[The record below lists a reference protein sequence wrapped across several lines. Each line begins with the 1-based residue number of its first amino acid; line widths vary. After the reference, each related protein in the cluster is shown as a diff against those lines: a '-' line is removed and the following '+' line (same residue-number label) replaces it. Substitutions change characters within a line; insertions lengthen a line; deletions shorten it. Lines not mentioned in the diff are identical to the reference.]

1 MRIGILGLGGV
12 GRAFLS
18 LLNDKNEELLNKGI
32 QPKIVFALNSSSGC
46 YKEDGIDIEVLLDHL
61 ERSRDLSNLDEGF
74 QGGDIHSLL
83 DMADLDFLIEAT
95 PTDKIT
101 GEPAL
106 SHMLSALGRGIN
118 VVTANKG
125 PIMLDYKRLKDL
137 GDTMGASIGIGC
149 TAGGALPT
157 VSSGQY
163 DLLGA
168 NVKEIRGVLN
178 GTTNYILT
186 LMEESEMDYPEAL
199 RKAQNEGIAETDPSM
214 DVEGWDTAIKLIIIG
229 NALMGTNLK
238 LRDAKV
244 QGIQNLKLDDIKK
257 AKSEDK
263 KLKLMGKVYEDGGSW
278 KVEVAPEEVE
288 KDDIFFGVNGKN
300 KGIQYHT
307 DTLGEIAVLGGASN
321 LKGAAASL
329 LRDVL
334 QIWSKNPGN
343 KNENV

>member
-1 MRIGILGLGGV
+1 
-12 GRAFLS
+12 
-18 LLNDKNEELLNKGI
+18 
-32 QPKIVFALNSSSGC
+32 
-46 YKEDGIDIEVLLDHL
+46 
-61 ERSRDLSNLDEGF
+61 
-74 QGGDIHSLL
+74 
-83 DMADLDFLIEAT
+83 
-95 PTDKIT
+95 
-101 GEPAL
+101 
-106 SHMLSALGRGIN
+106 
-118 VVTANKG
+118 
-125 PIMLDYKRLKDL
+125 
-137 GDTMGASIGIGC
+137 
-149 TAGGALPT
+149 
-157 VSSGQY
+157 
-163 DLLGA
+163 
-168 NVKEIRGVLN
+168 
-178 GTTNYILT
+178 
-186 LMEESEMDYPEAL
+186 
-199 RKAQNEGIAETDPSM
+199 M

-334 QIWSKNPGN
+334 QIWSKNPVN
-343 KNENV
+343 